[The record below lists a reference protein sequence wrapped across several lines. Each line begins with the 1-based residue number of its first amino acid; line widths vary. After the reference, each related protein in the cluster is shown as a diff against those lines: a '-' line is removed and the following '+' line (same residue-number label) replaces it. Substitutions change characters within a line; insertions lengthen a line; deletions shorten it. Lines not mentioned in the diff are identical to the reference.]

1 MNNLLTIGKK
11 ISISIPVVPREG
23 IVGIAGVTAGAVGRE
38 TCGMA
43 ETCGTVGRPA
53 GIGVKPRDGKELGT
67 APPGTVVV
75 A

>member
-1 MNNLLTIGKK
+1 MV
-11 ISISIPVVPREG
+11 SREG

-53 GIGVKPRDGKELGT
+53 GIGVKLRDGKELGT